1 MQQDMESSCRRCGQR
16 LSPGEG
22 VAGYCRRCARELV
35 EGIRKVMP
43 AEAKPM
49 PRPSSRPMVTGTVK
63 HRGMLYTTSERCPV
77 CGGSFAAIRVAM
89 SRLRAEAREP
99 DFYVRYEPLDP
110 NLYHVW
116 VCPHCGYAAP
126 QGAFAPL
133 YPDEKEKLAQVT
145 LESRQQA
152 AGSGGE
158 AKPPEDPGEITREEA
173 IAAYRRA
180 LELAPHRR
188 QMHGIAAGLYLRL
201 AWIYRRAGE
210 EENEREMQARA
221 LEEYL
226 AAYQGEDGLPGN
238 MNEYAVAYLIGV
250 LCLKT
255 NRLHEAARYLGQVVH
270 ARTGTGA
277 DPAVRK
283 MAQDQW
289 YELQRVWKAASN

>member
-1 MQQDMESSCRRCGQR
+1 
-16 LSPGEG
+16 
-22 VAGYCRRCARELV
+22 
-35 EGIRKVMP
+35 
-43 AEAKPM
+43 
-49 PRPSSRPMVTGTVK
+49 
-63 HRGMLYTTSERCPV
+63 
-77 CGGSFAAIRVAM
+77 
-89 SRLRAEAREP
+89 
-99 DFYVRYEPLDP
+99 
-110 NLYHVW
+110 
-116 VCPHCGYAAP
+116 
-126 QGAFAPL
+126 
-133 YPDEKEKLAQVT
+133 
-145 LESRQQA
+145 
-152 AGSGGE
+152 
-158 AKPPEDPGEITREEA
+158 
-173 IAAYRRA
+173 
-180 LELAPHRR
+180 
-188 QMHGIAAGLYLRL
+188 
-201 AWIYRRAGE
+201 RAGE